1 MIHLLMR
8 AAIHHQ
14 VKEEKAI
21 IPDNYL
27 DILRKYER
35 MKCSEKTKIK
45 FSWLFDI
52 KPHILNSHV
61 FFNKYIV
68 MNSKWATRLILST
81 FGKNTPTS
89 MFCFAK
95 HKWWDE
101 LPLHCFYLKQV

>member
-52 KPHILNSHV
+52 ADFFVSFSMHLGTVILSVPSLNS
-61 FFNKYIV
+61 
-68 MNSKWATRLILST
+68 AST
-81 FGKNTPTS
+81 S
-89 MFCFAK
+89 S
-95 HKWWDE
+95 
-101 LPLHCFYLKQV
+101 